1 MAEDRKN
8 RKITE
13 SKLGDIRISDD
24 VVANIVGL
32 AATEV
37 EGVTSLYGNITNE
50 LLSKHAMRNTSK
62 GVRISYEGNKVTVD
76 VAINI
81 GYGFSIPDVS
91 ANVQDKTKT
100 AVETMTGLEVVGVN
114 VKIASVDMGTK
125 K

>member
-50 LLSKHAMRNTSK
+50 LLSKHSMKNTTK

-81 GYGFSIPDVS
+81 GYGFSIPEVS
-91 ANVQDKTKT
+91 ANVQEKAKT